1 MLSHL
6 SIQNFAVIK
15 ELDLDLH
22 PGLNIITGETGAG
35 KSVIIQAVS
44 MALGSRADTDFIR
57 SGEDK
62 AVVTL
67 TVEEDPAL
75 PEKLAGIGAPEDIP
89 VVLKREISAQ
99 SRSLCRIN
107 GSIVPLSQ
115 LSSICK
121 GIADIHGQYDHQSLL
136 DPENHLEILDLFGD
150 DRLQQA
156 KQQTSASYQ
165 AFTKAAAELAALRKN
180 LKEAQRQRDLLSMEV
195 ADIEAARLQPEEDI
209 LLEEQIAV
217 MQHSEQIYQNLSAS
231 YQSLFSGET
240 NALDAIGDSVSRLQ
254 SVEGF
259 SADIK
264 ALTEE
269 LSDLYYRIDDLNN
282 GLRHMIDRVS
292 FSPAQLDDAIERLE
306 QINRIKRKF
315 GGTVEAALSY
325 AENAKAQLEDLE
337 NSDEKIRSLEQAF
350 VTNKN
355 QYDSA
360 AARLTELRRQTAD
373 LLCRNVNRELTELNF
388 KNAIFDVSF
397 RTGTPSENGSDLVEF
412 LISANKGEELRPLA
426 KVASGGELSRIMLA
440 LKRIIGD
447 LDGIPTMIFDEIDT
461 GISGATAGIVGE
473 KLRSIAK
480 SHQIICITHLPQIA
494 AMGDHHYLI
503 KKMSDDSS
511 TRTTVVPLSQEE
523 RLEELARLLSGTEI
537 TDSARAQAAELLQ
550 QSR

>member
-1 MLSHL
+1 
-6 SIQNFAVIK
+6 
-15 ELDLDLH
+15 
-22 PGLNIITGETGAG
+22 
-35 KSVIIQAVS
+35 
-44 MALGSRADTDFIR
+44 
-57 SGEDK
+57 
-62 AVVTL
+62 
-67 TVEEDPAL
+67 
-75 PEKLAGIGAPEDIP
+75 
-89 VVLKREISAQ
+89 
-99 SRSLCRIN
+99 
-107 GSIVPLSQ
+107 
-115 LSSICK
+115 SICK